1 MSNRESQNILEEIK
15 SADRYV
21 CSGVKTL
28 DKPLSNELKGKF
40 QDLFSDED
48 VSWRM
53 HYKGKTPRVIL
64 ARMGIDYDN
73 PTVRDAVAFDLVKL
87 DDPSVSNTYHYT
99 YPERRT
105 MSPMELERFLLN
117 RNFRINLLNLEPEW
131 SKLPYGK
138 EDDDR
143 YTKVVRTVE
152 KVY

>member
-28 DKPLSNELKGKF
+28 DRPLSDGLKGKF
-40 QDLFSDED
+40 RDLFSDVD

-53 HYKGKTPRVIL
+53 HYKSNSPQTVL